1 MPQQAS
7 AKKFEDLIVW
17 QKSHQLT
24 LLVYKITTTYPKH
37 ELYGLVSQ
45 MRRAAVSVPANIAE
59 GFKRRT
65 NPDKVRCM
73 NIAQGSLEEVRYYF
87 ILSRDLGYAKDL
99 ETERVD
105 EVARL
110 LFCIHEG
117 AAGFE
122 FLIEILSPVSYLLSP
137 VH

>member
-1 MPQQAS
+1 MVRPPAES
-7 AKKFEDLIVW
+7 FEDLIVW

-24 LLVYKITTTYPKH
+24 LLVYRVTTGFPKT

-59 GFKRRT
+59 GFKRRK
-65 NPDKVRCM
+65 NPDKARCM

-87 ILSRDLGYAKDL
+87 LLSRDLGYLKDI
-99 ETERVD
+99 ERSRID

-110 LFCIHEG
+110 LNTYIQSVLRSE
-117 AAGFE
+117 A
-122 FLIEILSPVSYLLSP
+122 
-137 VH
+137 